1 MILEEYFKYRNELL
15 DQSKDDEGFIQEN
28 LILSQVLPSML
39 DAKLIDS
46 EDFTNSYF
54 KSTADKLKINAYSI
68 NESGERLQLFLIDE
82 NSIDLTASQDDLL
95 ISTRS
100 SYESQFKR
108 CTNFHNKAIKGHLND
123 EIQDSSPVR
132 PLISSVSSSQGAQ
145 QFDVVEIFLIT
156 LTSTVSKQGATTQPK
171 RIEFDDEEIVVTYSK
186 NRERHKKELLIKKR
200 IIDLNFLYTVLI
212 SQGSR
217 EALTVNF
224 EKTFG
229 ESLYSIK
236 AADEDYFESYLCV
249 LPASILSRLYKEF
262 STRLLEKNVRSFLQ
276 FRGVNKG
283 IRETIRKEPEK
294 FVAYNN
300 GLTITATNGD
310 ISFESGQYKIKS
322 LTDFQIVNGGQT
334 TATIYFTQKDGFDI
348 SKVKVMAKI
357 NVAKEA
363 TDEEL
368 EELISNISTY
378 SNAQSRVSK
387 VDLRSRNPQLVRI
400 KSLSESVM
408 TPSGKKWFFER
419 AKGEFNTKLRIAGSN
434 KRRLAKE
441 YPTQRRFSKELMAKY
456 YSAWGNQPH
465 LVKKGGEKIFRYFIE
480 KLTGEGEFKK
490 PININRD
497 FYEELVAKI
506 ILFRKLEKIYGSGK
520 NSMGQLRS
528 AVVPYT
534 LSVLFMITDADKKEP
549 SFDLLKIWL
558 NEELESDL
566 EAYLTQLLKLVNELI
581 KKYSESDDYGEYSK
595 KEELWKRISLSKE
608 IKEFTSTGDTVKII
622 DKYGISKVEL
632 KKRKGA
638 NDETEEVSFKNLS
651 DNVLINSNGI
661 NYYKSIQ
668 SNYELLKGADER
680 SISNLV
686 HAIINKKDIEENL
699 VSFES
704 SLTNKLR
711 IEVPDFFDNIEREES
726 LLHKTLDYIITH
738 YNKCINE
745 KNDVLLEFKKIE
757 AIAKAKQIKYASVF
771 DQIGKNLIKGIPPT
785 IKQLYYAS
793 NILKDKIIK
802 ELKPISTK
810 ADISKFRIDELVM
823 RKMFEWDST
832 AKILSSKERAY
843 VADFAWGLKKLNSF
857 HEKNVKRHLETL
869 LKNGFKI
876 Y

>member
-1 MILEEYFKYRNELL
+1 MILEEYFNYRNELL

-534 LSVLFMITDADKKEP
+534 LSVLFMITDAEKKEP

-651 DNVLINSNGI
+651 DNVLIHSNWI

-686 HAIINKKDIEENL
+686 HAIINKKDIEEDL
-699 VSFES
+699 VLFES

>member
-1 MILEEYFKYRNELL
+1 MILEEYFNYRNELL

-132 PLISSVSSSQGAQ
+132 PLVSSVSSSQGAQ

-651 DNVLINSNGI
+651 DNVLIHSNGI
-661 NYYKSIQ
+661 YYYKSIQ

-686 HAIINKKDIEENL
+686 HAIINKKDIEEDL

>member
-1 MILEEYFKYRNELL
+1 MILEEYFNYRNELL

-132 PLISSVSSSQGAQ
+132 PLVSSVSSSQGAQ

-229 ESLYSIK
+229 EPLYSIK
-236 AADEDYFESYLCV
+236 AADEEYFESYLCV

-608 IKEFTSTGDTVKII
+608 IKEFTSTGDTAKII
-622 DKYGISKVEL
+622 DKYGISKV
-632 KKRKGA
+632 
-638 NDETEEVSFKNLS
+638 
-651 DNVLINSNGI
+651 
-661 NYYKSIQ
+661 
-668 SNYELLKGADER
+668 
-680 SISNLV
+680 
-686 HAIINKKDIEENL
+686 
-699 VSFES
+699 
-704 SLTNKLR
+704 
-711 IEVPDFFDNIEREES
+711 
-726 LLHKTLDYIITH
+726 
-738 YNKCINE
+738 
-745 KNDVLLEFKKIE
+745 
-757 AIAKAKQIKYASVF
+757 
-771 DQIGKNLIKGIPPT
+771 
-785 IKQLYYAS
+785 
-793 NILKDKIIK
+793 
-802 ELKPISTK
+802 
-810 ADISKFRIDELVM
+810 
-823 RKMFEWDST
+823 
-832 AKILSSKERAY
+832 
-843 VADFAWGLKKLNSF
+843 
-857 HEKNVKRHLETL
+857 
-869 LKNGFKI
+869 
-876 Y
+876 

>member
-1 MILEEYFKYRNELL
+1 MIIEEYFNYRNELL

-28 LILSQVLPSML
+28 LILSEVLPSML

-54 KSTADKLKINAYSI
+54 KATADKLKVNAYSI
-68 NESGERLQLFLIDE
+68 NESGERLQLYLIDE
-82 NSIDLTASQDDLL
+82 NSINLSASNDELMV
-95 ISTRS
+95 STRPV
-100 SYESQFKR
+100 YESQFKR
-108 CTNFHNKAIKGHLND
+108 CTSFINKAIKGHLND

-132 PLISSVSSSQGAQ
+132 PLVSSISSSEGAQ
-145 QFDVVEIFLIT
+145 QFDVVEIFLIS
-156 LTSTVSKQGATTQPK
+156 LTSTVSFRGAKPQPN
-171 RIEFDDEEIVVTYSK
+171 RIEFDDEEMVVTFQK
-186 NRERHKKELLIKKR
+186 NRDRHKKNLIIKKR
-200 IIDLNFLYTVLI
+200 IIDLNFLYNVLI

-217 EALTVNF
+217 EALVVDF
-224 EKTFG
+224 EKMFG
-229 ESLYSIK
+229 ESLFAIK
-236 AADEDYFESYLCV
+236 AADEDHFESYLCV
-249 LPASILSRLYKEF
+249 LPASIISGLYKDF

-283 IRETIRKEPEK
+283 IRETIRKNPEK

-300 GLTITATNGD
+300 GLTITATNGE

-368 EELISNISTY
+368 EELISNISTF

-419 AKGEFNTKLRIAGSN
+419 AKGEFNTKMRIAGSN
-434 KRRLAKE
+434 KSRLAKE
-441 YPTQRRFSKELMAKY
+441 YPTDKRFSKELMAKY

-480 KLTGEGEFKK
+480 KLTGEGMFKK

-497 FYEELVAKI
+497 FYEELIANI
-506 ILFRKLEKIYGSGK
+506 IMFRRLEKIYGSGK
-520 NSMGQLRS
+520 NSMGQIRS

-534 LSVLFMITDADKKEP
+534 LSILFMITDDDKKAP
-549 SFDLLKIWL
+549 SFDLLKLWI
-558 NEELESDL
+558 NEGLESDL

-581 KKYSESDDYGEYSK
+581 KKYSDSDDYGEYSK
-595 KEELWKRISLSKE
+595 KEELWKRVSSCKE
-608 IKEFTSTGDTVKII
+608 IKEFVSTDDTKTII
-622 DKYGISKVEL
+622 NKYGISKAVL
-632 KKRKGA
+632 KKRKGS
-638 NDETEEVSFKNLS
+638 NESLEEVNFKNLS
-651 DNVLINSNGI
+651 DNVLIHSNGI

-668 SNYELLKGADER
+668 SSYDLLTEADKR
-680 SISNLV
+680 RLSSLV
-686 HAIINKKDIEENL
+686 HAIINKLDVEDDL

-711 IEVPDFFDNIEREES
+711 VEVPDLFDSIEREES
-726 LLHKTLDYIITH
+726 LLYNTLDYVIKH

-745 KNDVLLEFKKIE
+745 KVDILSEFQKIE
-757 AIAKAKQIKYASVF
+757 AIAKTKQIKYASVF
-771 DQIGKNLIKGIPPT
+771 DQIGKNLVQGIPPT

-793 NILKDKIIK
+793 NTLEDKSAK
-802 ELKPISTK
+802 ELKSKTAQI
-810 ADISKFRIDELVM
+810 DISNLRIDELVM

-832 AKILSSKERAY
+832 AKILSPKERTY
-843 VADFAWGLKKLNSF
+843 IADFAWGIKKLNDF
-857 HEKNVKRHLETL
+857 HTQNVRRHLETL

>member
-1 MILEEYFKYRNELL
+1 MILEEYFNYRTELL

-46 EDFTNSYF
+46 EDYTNSYF
-54 KSTADKLKINAYSI
+54 KSVVDKLKVNAYSI

-82 NSIDLTASQDDLL
+82 HSIDLSATSDQLMV
-95 ISTRS
+95 STKA

-132 PLISSVSSSQGAQ
+132 PLVSNISSSQGTQ

-156 LTSTVSKQGATTQPK
+156 LTSTVSRMGATPQPNRIDFSDQQITVSYPK
-171 RIEFDDEEIVVTYSK
+171 DGSRIE
-186 NRERHKKELLIKKR
+186 KELIVKRR
-200 IIDLNFLYTVLI
+200 IIDLNFLYNVLI

-217 EALTVNF
+217 EALTVDF
-224 EKTFG
+224 IKTFG
-229 ESLYSIK
+229 NPISAIK
-236 AADEDYFESYLCV
+236 AADEDYFQSYLCV
-249 LPASILSRLYKEF
+249 LPASIISRLYKEF

-400 KSLSESVM
+400 KSLSESII

-434 KRRLAKE
+434 KNRLAKE
-441 YPTQRRFSKELMAKY
+441 YPTDRRFSKELMAKY
-456 YSAWGNQPH
+456 YSAWGDQPH

-480 KLTGEGEFKK
+480 KLSGEGDFKK
-490 PININRD
+490 PVNVNRD
-497 FYEELVAKI
+497 FYEELIAKI

-528 AVVPYT
+528 AVVPYS
-534 LSVLFMITDADKKEP
+534 LSVLFMITDGDKKSP

-558 NEELESDL
+558 NEALEDDF

-581 KKYSESDDYGEYSK
+581 KKYSESDDFGEYSK
-595 KEELWKRISLSKE
+595 KQELWDRISTSKE
-608 IKEFTSTGDTVKII
+608 IKAFTNTEDTEKII
-622 DKYGISKVEL
+622 KKYGISKAEL
-632 KKRKGA
+632 IKRKGLS
-638 NDETEEVSFKNLS
+638 NNTEEVNFKNLS
-651 DNVLINSNGI
+651 DNVLIHSNGI

-668 SNYELLKGADER
+668 SKNDLLTGKEVR
-680 SISNLV
+680 SLSGLV
-686 HAIINKKDIEENL
+686 HAISNKKDMDDDL
-699 VSFES
+699 VSVES

-711 IEVPDFFDNIEREES
+711 VKEPVFFDSIGREES
-726 LLHKTLDYIITH
+726 LLYITLDFVIKH

-745 KNDVLLEFKKIE
+745 KNNVLLEFQKIE

-771 DQIGKNLIKGIPPT
+771 DEIGKNLVKGTPPT
-785 IKQLYYAS
+785 IKQLHYAS
-793 NILKDKIIK
+793 NIMKDKSVK
-802 ELKPISTK
+802 ELKSKTSQI
-810 ADISKFRIDELVM
+810 DIKNVRVDELVM
-823 RKMFEWDST
+823 RKMFEWDSV
-832 AKILSSKERAY
+832 AKILSSKERDY
-843 VADFAWGLKKLNSF
+843 IADFAWGLKKLNSF
-857 HEKNVKRHLETL
+857 HTKNVKRHLETL
-869 LKNGFKI
+869 VKSGFKI
-876 Y
+876 

>member
-1 MILEEYFKYRNELL
+1 MILEEYFNYRNELL

-54 KSTADKLKINAYSI
+54 KSTADKLKVNAYSI
-68 NESGERLQLFLIDE
+68 NESGERLQLFIIDE
-82 NSIDLTASQDDLL
+82 DSISLSASNDALMVSTKAAYDLQL
-95 ISTRS
+95 
-100 SYESQFKR
+100 KK
-108 CTNFHNKAIKGHLND
+108 CTSFLNKAIKGHLNE

-132 PLISSVSSSQGAQ
+132 PLVSKISSSDGAQ
-145 QFDVVEIFLIT
+145 QFDVIEIFLIS
-156 LTSTVSKQGATTQPK
+156 LNSTVSLLGASPQPK
-171 RIEFDDEEIVVTYSK
+171 RIEFEDEEMDVSFSK
-186 NRERHKKELLIKKR
+186 NRERHKKKMLIKKR
-200 IIDLNFLYTVLI
+200 VIDLNFLYNVLI
-212 SQGSR
+212 SQGNR
-217 EALTVNF
+217 EALIVDF
-224 EKTFG
+224 EKMFG
-229 ESLYSIK
+229 EPIFAIK

-249 LPASILSRLYKEF
+249 LPASVISGLYKDF

-283 IRETIRKEPEK
+283 IRETIRKEPDK

-300 GLTITATNGD
+300 GLTITATNGE
-310 ISFESGQYKIKS
+310 IILESGQYKIKS

-363 TDEEL
+363 TEEEL
-368 EELISNISTY
+368 EELISNISTF

-434 KRRLAKE
+434 KNRLAKE
-441 YPTQRRFSKELMAKY
+441 FPTDRRFSKELMAKY

-480 KLTGEGEFKK
+480 KLTGEGDFKK

-497 FYEELVAKI
+497 FYEELIANI
-506 ILFRKLEKIYGSGK
+506 IIFRRLEKIYGAGK
-520 NSMGQLRS
+520 NSMGQIRS

-534 LSVLFMITDADKKEP
+534 LSILFMITDGDKKAP
-549 SFDLLKIWL
+549 SFDLLKIWI
-558 NEELESDL
+558 NEGLESDL

-581 KKYSESDDYGEYSK
+581 KKYSDSDDYGEYSK
-595 KEELWKRISLSKE
+595 KEELWKRVSSCKE
-608 IKEFTSTGDTVKII
+608 IKEFVSTDDTNII
-622 DKYGISKVEL
+622 IKKYGISKTEL

-638 NDETEEVSFKNLS
+638 NENLEEVDFKYLS
-651 DNVLINSNGI
+651 DNVLIHSNGV
-661 NYYKSIQ
+661 NYYKAIQ
-668 SNYELLKGADER
+668 SN
-680 SISNLV
+680 SNLLTDTDDRNLSSLV
-686 HAIINKKDIEENL
+686 HSIINKLDVDDKL
-699 VSFES
+699 VSFENT
-704 SLTNKLR
+704 LTNKLR
-711 IEVPDFFDNIEREES
+711 VEVPSFFDSIEREDN
-726 LLHKTLDYIITH
+726 LLHSALEYIITN

-745 KNDVLLEFKKIE
+745 KKSVFSEFQKIE
-757 AIAKAKQIKYASVF
+757 AIAKLRKIKYASVF
-771 DQIGKNLIKGIPPT
+771 DQIGKNLVEGISPS

-793 NILKDKIIK
+793 NILKEESLTDSKIKK
-802 ELKPISTK
+802 EQINFNKI
-810 ADISKFRIDELVM
+810 RIDELMM
-823 RKMFEWDST
+823 RKMFEWDTT
-832 AKILSSKERAY
+832 AKILSSKERSY
-843 VADFAWGLKKLNSF
+843 IADFAWGLKNLNIF
-857 HEKNVKRHLETL
+857 HKKNIKRHLETL
-869 LKNGFKI
+869 LKKGFKI
-876 Y
+876 

>member
-1 MILEEYFKYRNELL
+1 MILEEYFNYRNELL

-132 PLISSVSSSQGAQ
+132 PLVSSVSSSQGAQ

-434 KRRLAKE
+434 KSRLAKE
-441 YPTQRRFSKELMAKY
+441 FPTERRFSKELMAKY

-465 LVKKGGEKIFRYFIE
+465 LVKKGGEKIFRHFIE
-480 KLTGEGEFKK
+480 KLTGEGEYKK
-490 PININRD
+490 PLNVNRD
-497 FYEELVAKI
+497 FYEELIACI
-506 ILFRKLEKIYGSGK
+506 IMFRRLEKIYGTGK
-520 NSMGQLRS
+520 NSMGQIRS
-528 AVVPYT
+528 AAVPYT
-534 LSVLFMITDADKKEP
+534 LSVLFAITDGDKKGY
-549 SFDLLKIWL
+549 SFDLIKIWL
-558 NEELESDL
+558 NEGLGNDLES
-566 EAYLTQLLKLVNELI
+566 YLTDLLKLVNELI

-595 KEELWKRISLSKE
+595 KEELWKIIS
-608 IKEFTSTGDTVKII
+608 
-622 DKYGISKVEL
+622 
-632 KKRKGA
+632 
-638 NDETEEVSFKNLS
+638 
-651 DNVLINSNGI
+651 
-661 NYYKSIQ
+661 
-668 SNYELLKGADER
+668 
-680 SISNLV
+680 
-686 HAIINKKDIEENL
+686 
-699 VSFES
+699 
-704 SLTNKLR
+704 
-711 IEVPDFFDNIEREES
+711 FFQR
-726 LLHKTLDYIITH
+726 
-738 YNKCINE
+738 
-745 KNDVLLEFKKIE
+745 
-757 AIAKAKQIKYASVF
+757 
-771 DQIGKNLIKGIPPT
+771 
-785 IKQLYYAS
+785 
-793 NILKDKIIK
+793 DKII
-802 ELKPISTK
+802 
-810 ADISKFRIDELVM
+810 
-823 RKMFEWDST
+823 
-832 AKILSSKERAY
+832 Y
-843 VADFAWGLKKLNSF
+843 KL
-857 HEKNVKRHLETL
+857 R
-869 LKNGFKI
+869 G
-876 Y
+876 

>member
-1 MILEEYFKYRNELL
+1 MILEEYFNYRTELL

-46 EDFTNSYF
+46 EDYTNSYF
-54 KSTADKLKINAYSI
+54 KSVVDKLKVNAYSI

-82 NSIDLTASQDDLL
+82 NSIDLSATSDQLMV
-95 ISTRS
+95 STKA

-108 CTNFHNKAIKGHLND
+108 CTSFHNKAIKGHLND

-132 PLISSVSSSQGAQ
+132 PLVSNISSSQGTQ

-156 LTSTVSKQGATTQPK
+156 LTSTVSRMGATPQPN
-171 RIEFDDEEIVVTYSK
+171 RIEFPDQQITVSYPKDGSRIE
-186 NRERHKKELLIKKR
+186 KELIVKRR
-200 IIDLNFLYTVLI
+200 IIDLNFLYNVLI

-217 EALTVNF
+217 EALTVDF
-224 EKTFG
+224 VKTFG
-229 ESLYSIK
+229 NPISAIK
-236 AADEDYFESYLCV
+236 AADEDYFQSYLCV
-249 LPASILSRLYKEF
+249 LPASVISRLYKEF

-300 GLTITATNGD
+300 GLTITATNGN
-310 ISFESGQYKIKS
+310 IQLESGQYKIKS

-400 KSLSESVM
+400 KSLSESII

-434 KRRLAKE
+434 KNRLAKE
-441 YPTQRRFSKELMAKY
+441 YPTDRRFSKELMAKY
-456 YSAWGNQPH
+456 YSAWGDQPH

-480 KLTGEGEFKK
+480 KLSGEGDFKK
-490 PININRD
+490 PVNVNRD
-497 FYEELVAKI
+497 FYEELIAKI

-528 AVVPYT
+528 AVVPYS
-534 LSVLFMITDADKKEP
+534 LSVLFMITDGDKKSS

-558 NEELESDL
+558 NEALEDDF
-566 EAYLTQLLKLVNELI
+566 EAYLTQLLKV
-581 KKYSESDDYGEYSK
+581 SK
-595 KEELWKRISLSKE
+595 
-608 IKEFTSTGDTVKII
+608 
-622 DKYGISKVEL
+622 
-632 KKRKGA
+632 
-638 NDETEEVSFKNLS
+638 
-651 DNVLINSNGI
+651 
-661 NYYKSIQ
+661 
-668 SNYELLKGADER
+668 
-680 SISNLV
+680 
-686 HAIINKKDIEENL
+686 
-699 VSFES
+699 
-704 SLTNKLR
+704 
-711 IEVPDFFDNIEREES
+711 
-726 LLHKTLDYIITH
+726 
-738 YNKCINE
+738 
-745 KNDVLLEFKKIE
+745 
-757 AIAKAKQIKYASVF
+757 
-771 DQIGKNLIKGIPPT
+771 
-785 IKQLYYAS
+785 
-793 NILKDKIIK
+793 
-802 ELKPISTK
+802 
-810 ADISKFRIDELVM
+810 
-823 RKMFEWDST
+823 
-832 AKILSSKERAY
+832 
-843 VADFAWGLKKLNSF
+843 
-857 HEKNVKRHLETL
+857 
-869 LKNGFKI
+869 
-876 Y
+876 

>member
-1 MILEEYFKYRNELL
+1 MILEEYFNYRNELL

-82 NSIDLTASQDDLL
+82 NSINLSATAQDLMV
-95 ISTRS
+95 STKAT
-100 SYESQFKR
+100 YESQFKR
-108 CTNFHNKAIKGHLND
+108 CTSFHNKAIKGHLND

-132 PLISSVSSSQGAQ
+132 PLVSSISSSEGAQ
-145 QFDVVEIFLIT
+145 QFDVVEIFLIS
-156 LTSTVSKQGATTQPK
+156 LTSTVSLRGTTPQPN
-171 RIEFDDEEIVVTYSK
+171 RIEFEDEEIIVTYQK
-186 NRERHKKELLIKKR
+186 NRERQKKNLLIKKR
-200 IIDLNFLYTVLI
+200 IIDLNFLYNVLI

-217 EALTVNF
+217 EALLVNF
-224 EKTFG
+224 EKIFG
-229 ESLYSIK
+229 EPLSAIK

-249 LPASILSRLYKEF
+249 LPAEIISRLYKDF

-294 FVAYNN
+294 FIAYNN

-400 KSLSESVM
+400 KSLSESIM

-434 KRRLAKE
+434 KNRLAKE
-441 YPTQRRFSKELMAKY
+441 YPTERRFSKELMAKY

-490 PININRD
+490 PINVNRD
-497 FYEELVAKI
+497 FYEELIANI
-506 ILFRKLEKIYGSGK
+506 IMFRRLEKIYGAGK
-520 NSMGQLRS
+520 YSMGQIRS

-534 LSVLFMITDADKKEP
+534 LSILYMITDGDKKAP

-558 NEELESDL
+558 NEGLENDL
-566 EAYLTQLLKLVNELI
+566 EAYLTQLLSLVNELI

-595 KEELWKRISLSKE
+595 KEELWKRISSSNE
-608 IKEFTSTGDTVKII
+608 IKEFVSTVDTKTII
-622 DKYGISKVEL
+622 DKYGIVK
-632 KKRKGA
+632 
-638 NDETEEVSFKNLS
+638 
-651 DNVLINSNGI
+651 LI
-661 NYYKSIQ
+661 
-668 SNYELLKGADER
+668 
-680 SISNLV
+680 
-686 HAIINKKDIEENL
+686 
-699 VSFES
+699 
-704 SLTNKLR
+704 
-711 IEVPDFFDNIEREES
+711 
-726 LLHKTLDYIITH
+726 
-738 YNKCINE
+738 
-745 KNDVLLEFKKIE
+745 
-757 AIAKAKQIKYASVF
+757 
-771 DQIGKNLIKGIPPT
+771 
-785 IKQLYYAS
+785 
-793 NILKDKIIK
+793 
-802 ELKPISTK
+802 
-810 ADISKFRIDELVM
+810 
-823 RKMFEWDST
+823 
-832 AKILSSKERAY
+832 
-843 VADFAWGLKKLNSF
+843 
-857 HEKNVKRHLETL
+857 
-869 LKNGFKI
+869 
-876 Y
+876 

>member
-1 MILEEYFKYRNELL
+1 MILEEYFNYRNELL

-54 KSTADKLKINAYSI
+54 KSAADKLKINAYSI

-82 NSIDLTASQDDLL
+82 NSIDLNASQDDLL

-108 CTNFHNKAIKGHLND
+108 CANFHNKAIKGHLND

-132 PLISSVSSSQGAQ
+132 PLVSSVSSSQGAQ

-186 NRERHKKELLIKKR
+186 NRERHKKDLLIKKR

-363 TDEEL
+363 TDGEL

-441 YPTQRRFSKELMAKY
+441 YPSQRRFSKELMAKY

-490 PININRD
+490 PINVNRD
-497 FYEELVAKI
+497 FYEELIAKI
-506 ILFRKLEKIYGSGK
+506 ILFRNLEKIYGSGK

-534 LSVLFMITDADKKEP
+534 LSVLFMITDADKKAS

-566 EAYLTQLLKLVNELI
+566 EDYLTQLLKLVNELI

-595 KEELWKRISLSKE
+595 KEELWKRISSSKE
-608 IKEFTSTGDTVKII
+608 IKEFTSTEDTFKII

-638 NDETEEVSFKNLS
+638 NDKTEEVSFKNLS
-651 DNVLINSNGI
+651 DNVLIHSNGI
-661 NYYKSIQ
+661 NYYKSIE
-668 SNYELLKGADER
+668 SNYELLKGADKR
-680 SISNLV
+680 CISNIV
-686 HAIINKKDIEENL
+686 HAIINKKDIEEDL

-726 LLHKTLDYIITH
+726 LLHKTLDYIITN

-745 KNDVLLEFKKIE
+745 KNDVFLEFQKIE

-793 NILKDKIIK
+793 NILKDKNIK
-802 ELKPISTK
+802 ELKPMSTQ
-810 ADISKFRIDELVM
+810 ADINKVRIDELVM

-832 AKILSSKERAY
+832 AKILSPKERAY

>member
-1 MILEEYFKYRNELL
+1 
-15 DQSKDDEGFIQEN
+15 
-28 LILSQVLPSML
+28 
-39 DAKLIDS
+39 
-46 EDFTNSYF
+46 
-54 KSTADKLKINAYSI
+54 
-68 NESGERLQLFLIDE
+68 
-82 NSIDLTASQDDLL
+82 
-95 ISTRS
+95 
-100 SYESQFKR
+100 
-108 CTNFHNKAIKGHLND
+108 
-123 EIQDSSPVR
+123 
-132 PLISSVSSSQGAQ
+132 
-145 QFDVVEIFLIT
+145 
-156 LTSTVSKQGATTQPK
+156 
-171 RIEFDDEEIVVTYSK
+171 
-186 NRERHKKELLIKKR
+186 
-200 IIDLNFLYTVLI
+200 
-212 SQGSR
+212 
-217 EALTVNF
+217 
-224 EKTFG
+224 
-229 ESLYSIK
+229 
-236 AADEDYFESYLCV
+236 
-249 LPASILSRLYKEF
+249 
-262 STRLLEKNVRSFLQ
+262 
-276 FRGVNKG
+276 
-283 IRETIRKEPEK
+283 
-294 FVAYNN
+294 
-300 GLTITATNGD
+300 
-310 ISFESGQYKIKS
+310 
-322 LTDFQIVNGGQT
+322 
-334 TATIYFTQKDGFDI
+334 
-348 SKVKVMAKI
+348 
-357 NVAKEA
+357 
-363 TDEEL
+363 
-368 EELISNISTY
+368 
-378 SNAQSRVSK
+378 
-387 VDLRSRNPQLVRI
+387 
-400 KSLSESVM
+400 
-408 TPSGKKWFFER
+408 
-419 AKGEFNTKLRIAGSN
+419 
-434 KRRLAKE
+434 
-441 YPTQRRFSKELMAKY
+441 
-456 YSAWGNQPH
+456 
-465 LVKKGGEKIFRYFIE
+465 
-480 KLTGEGEFKK
+480 
-490 PININRD
+490 
-497 FYEELVAKI
+497 
-506 ILFRKLEKIYGSGK
+506 
-520 NSMGQLRS
+520 MGQLRS

-608 IKEFTSTGDTVKII
+608 IKEFTSTGDTAKII

-651 DNVLINSNGI
+651 DNVLIHSNGI

-686 HAIINKKDIEENL
+686 HAIINKKDIEEDL
-699 VSFES
+699 VLFES

-711 IEVPDFFDNIEREES
+711 IEVPDFFDNIERDES

>member
-1 MILEEYFKYRNELL
+1 MVIEEYFNYRNELL

-28 LILSQVLPSML
+28 LILSEVLPSML

-54 KSTADKLKINAYSI
+54 KSTADKLKVNAYSI
-68 NESGERLQLFLIDE
+68 NESGERLQLYLIDE
-82 NSIDLTASQDDLL
+82 NSINLSASNDELMV
-95 ISTRS
+95 STRPV
-100 SYESQFKR
+100 YESQFKR
-108 CTNFHNKAIKGHLND
+108 CTTFINKAIKGHLND

-132 PLISSVSSSQGAQ
+132 PLVSLISSSEGAQ
-145 QFDVVEIFLIT
+145 QFDVVEIFLIS
-156 LTSTVSKQGATTQPK
+156 LTSTVSLRGATPQPN
-171 RIEFDDEEIVVTYSK
+171 RIEFDDEEMVVTFQK
-186 NRERHKKELLIKKR
+186 NRDRHKKNLIIKKR
-200 IIDLNFLYTVLI
+200 IIDLNFLYNVLI

-217 EALTVNF
+217 EALVVDF
-224 EKTFG
+224 EKMFG
-229 ESLYSIK
+229 ESLFAIK
-236 AADEDYFESYLCV
+236 AADENHFESYLCV
-249 LPASILSRLYKEF
+249 LPASIISGLYKDF

-300 GLTITATNGD
+300 GLTITATDGD

-368 EELISNISTY
+368 EELISNISTF

-419 AKGEFNTKLRIAGSN
+419 AKGEFNTKMRIAGSN
-434 KRRLAKE
+434 KSRLAKE
-441 YPTQRRFSKELMAKY
+441 YPTDKRFSKELMAKY

-480 KLTGEGEFKK
+480 KLTGEGIFKR

-497 FYEELVAKI
+497 FYEELIANI
-506 ILFRKLEKIYGSGK
+506 IMFRRLEKIYGSGK
-520 NSMGQLRS
+520 NSMGQIRS

-534 LSVLFMITDADKKEP
+534 LSILFMITDDDKKAP
-549 SFDLLKIWL
+549 SFDLLKIWI
-558 NEELESDL
+558 NEGLENDL

-581 KKYSESDDYGEYSK
+581 KKYSDSDDYGEYSK
-595 KEELWKRISLSKE
+595 KEELWQRVSSCKE
-608 IKEFTSTGDTVKII
+608 IKEFVNTDDTNII
-622 DKYGISKVEL
+622 IKKYGISKTEL

-638 NDETEEVSFKNLS
+638 NEKLEDVDFKNLS
-651 DNVLINSNGI
+651 DNVLIHSNGI
-661 NYYKSIQ
+661 KYYKSIP
-668 SNYELLKGADER
+668 SNSILLTGGEER
-680 SISNLV
+680 SLSAIEHS
-686 HAIINKKDIEENL
+686 IINKLDIDDKL
-699 VSFES
+699 ASFES
-704 SLTNKLR
+704 SITNRLR
-711 IEVPDFFDNIEREES
+711 VEVPSFFDSIERNDN
-726 LLHKTLDYIITH
+726 LLYRTLNYVISN
-738 YNKCINE
+738 YNKCINDK
-745 KNDVLLEFKKIE
+745 KNVLSEFQKIE
-757 AIAKAKQIKYASVF
+757 AIAKVKQIKYASVF
-771 DQIGKNLIKGIPPT
+771 DQIGKNLVEGVSPT
-785 IKQLYYAS
+785 IKQIYYAS
-793 NILKDKIIK
+793 NMLKNNN
-802 ELKPISTK
+802 ELKNENEKI
-810 ADISKFRIDELVM
+810 DISKVRMDDITM
-823 RKMFEWDST
+823 RKMFEWDSK
-832 AKILSSKERAY
+832 AKILSNKERTY
-843 VADFAWGLKKLNSF
+843 IADFAWGLKKSNSF
-857 HEKNVKRHLETL
+857 HEKNIKRHLVTL